1 MKRTFF
7 FQPHRNRFIMLP
19 SLKQWNMRIS
29 KTNAI
34 KIALF
39 LPDLVVFSFSL
50 ENEIAEGKNNNRT
63 SER

>member
-19 SLKQWNMRIS
+19 SLKQWNMWIS

-39 LPDLVVFSFSL
+39 LPDFFVFSFEKK
-50 ENEIAEGKNNNRT
+50 ENVQGKIIIQKQQD
-63 SER
+63 E